1 MSKLM
6 TRLEKLTEFQKRGD
20 AIKARM
26 AGLQADGNAL
36 DAEVGQWLETELGL
50 KGNHHITEILKVA
63 LETSIEPKPQI
74 IT

>member
-6 TRLEKLTEFQKRGD
+6 TRLEKLSEFQKRGE
-20 AIKARM
+20 AIKVRM
-26 AGLQADGNAL
+26 AGLQADGAAL
-36 DAEVGQWLETELGL
+36 DNEVGEWLEKELGL

-63 LETSIEPKPQI
+63 LETSVEPKPQI